1 VNGFTNAV
9 MAWMPK
15 NGLPRESYADIH
27 VGIHV
32 GITRFIPTHFGN
44 SDGEL
49 VFSVSPE
56 G

>member
-1 VNGFTNAV
+1 MNGFMNAV

-15 NGLPRESYADIH
+15 NGLPRESYAD
-27 VGIHV
+27 IHV

-49 VFSVSPE
+49 VFSVSFGTYFCP
-56 G
+56 